1 MLMSKRGGI
10 TMIKPETLKKQILF
24 QDIDKA
30 GLNKMSKILKPVS
43 LKKGDQLFKEKDETK
58 GLWLI
63 NSGKIEISRV
73 TADGWRQ
80 TLVVLTAGHFFGELS
95 ILEKRQHVA
104 SAVALEDTDLFLLP
118 KEDFDRLMDED
129 IALACNFIKR
139 IAIVMSKNLRQMN
152 DKFLSALISY

>member
-1 MLMSKRGGI
+1 
-10 TMIKPETLKKQILF
+10 MIKPDVLKEQVLL

-30 GLNKMSKILKPVS
+30 GINKIAKITRQVS
-43 LKKGDQLFKEKDETK
+43 IKKGEPLFKEKDDTK

-63 NSGKIEISRV
+63 QSGKIEISRV

-95 ILEKRQHVA
+95 ILENRKHVA
-104 SAVALEDTDLFLLP
+104 SAVALEDTELRLLP
-118 KEDFDRLMDED
+118 KEDFDKMMEED
-129 IALACNFIKR
+129 CALALNIVKR
-139 IAIVMSKNLRQMN
+139 IAIVMSKNLRRMN